1 MSKKLRTKMRLNKM
15 RGGSCVSR
23 DCLSPSNIGE
33 VHTKIPYNTN
43 PSLPDP
49 KSLNSNI
56 KYRKVQKGGTL
67 TQMMEDFGL
76 GDALLSYYKGTNDAY
91 NLKHRY
97 KGVKKEVGANPMN
110 QPHLIK
116 PVKWINTT
124 ADIPTYYDS
133 ASKIAADH
141 TIVQ

>member
-1 MSKKLRTKMRLNKM
+1 M
-15 RGGSCVSR
+15 RGGTLQGSCVSR
-23 DCLSPSNIGE
+23 ECLSPSNIGE
-33 VHTKIPYNTN
+33 VHTQIPYNTN
-43 PSLPDP
+43 PVLPDP

-67 TQMMEDFGL
+67 PQMMDDFGL
-76 GDALLSYYKGTNDAY
+76 GDALLSYYKGTNGAY